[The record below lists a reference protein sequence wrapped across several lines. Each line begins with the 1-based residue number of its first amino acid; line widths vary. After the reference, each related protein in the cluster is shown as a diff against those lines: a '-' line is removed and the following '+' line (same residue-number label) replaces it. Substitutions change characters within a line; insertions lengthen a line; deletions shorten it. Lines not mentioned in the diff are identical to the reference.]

1 MRGILRRLLIWGCV
15 SIFIMPAVAQN
26 NPSFIIGWATEVIFP
41 QAIRFSITVQP
52 VLTDLSSAT
61 LIIQPQGGSEV
72 SIDIDLNQT
81 AVVRQPYTQLDYLW
95 QIPPGNPPHLFQDV
109 TYSWRIVTTSNEA
122 AEMGD
127 QFIFT
132 DQRAAWTQETIAN
145 GRINLALPSVSP
157 LMDTNQIVPGEI
169 LIPATPAPDLSS
181 RPEATSDVGTVEPLG
196 GAASLSSALALTPNE
211 PPPTSDAP
219 SLPQINAL
227 NRNVETV
234 YDLLST
240 NTGLTPTFNLIVY
253 TDAFPPGCVLNA
265 DGKSVAIAPASRFEI
280 PCEATRADAIFRA
293 SGYDLLRSDSSSLKR
308 IGNLVSAYLAR
319 GFYSQLWADKDVP
332 AWFVEGIAT
341 LYTDDLKTRLYPP
354 LLAAARTDT
363 LLSSQEM
370 SVEPS
375 AGDSDLWTAQSY
387 GMVAY
392 IAGQIGLPGIFNLGR
407 DVSSANSFAAA
418 YQTAMNQPVSSLLP
432 DFKRWIFTDGAASA
446 FAFTLYQAPT
456 PTPTPSRTPTMTP
469 TQTPTPTV
477 TASFTPTVTG
487 VLTDTPTATYTPSR
501 TPSPL
506 PPTPTPRPPGS
517 LNTPT
522 PVVSQAVS
530 PVDSLNN
537 PTTALGILAIGLVII
552 AALALV
558 FMRSRNR

>member
-1 MRGILRRLLIWGCV
+1 MLILTRW
-15 SIFIMPAVAQN
+15 
-26 NPSFIIGWATEVIFP
+26 
-41 QAIRFSITVQP
+41 
-52 VLTDLSSAT
+52 
-61 LIIQPQGGSEV
+61 
-72 SIDIDLNQT
+72 
-81 AVVRQPYTQLDYLW
+81 AVVRQPYTQLDYIW
-95 QIPPGNPPHLFQDV
+95 QIPPGNPPHVFQDIN
-109 TYSWRIVTTSNEA
+109 YSWRFVTTSNEV

-127 QFIFT
+127 HFVFT
-132 DQRAAWTQETIAN
+132 DQRATWTQAAIAN
-145 GRINLALPSVSP
+145 GRVNLALPSVSP
-157 LMDTNQIVPGEI
+157 LTDENQIVPGEI

-196 GAASLSSALALTPNE
+196 GAASLSSSFALTPNE

-219 SLPQINAL
+219 SLPEINSL

-240 NTGLTPTFNLIVY
+240 NTGLTPAFNVIVY
-253 TDAFPPGCVLNA
+253 TDAFPPGCIVNS
-265 DGKSVAIAPASRFEI
+265 DGKSVAVAPASRFEI
-280 PCEATRADAIFRA
+280 PCEATRADTIFRA
-293 SGYDLLRSDSSSLKR
+293 SGYDVVQSDSSSLKR

-319 GFYSQLWADKDVP
+319 GFYGLSWADKDVP

-341 LYTDDLKTRLYPP
+341 LYTNDLKTRLYAP
-354 LLAAARTDT
+354 LLTAARTDT

-375 AGDSDLWTAQSY
+375 SGDSDLWMAQSY

-392 IAGQIGLPGIFNLGR
+392 IAGQIGLPGLFKLAR
-407 DVSSANSFAAA
+407 DISSADSFADA
-418 YQTAMNQPVSSLLP
+418 YQSAMNQSVSSLLP
-432 DFKRWIFTDGAASA
+432 DFKRWLFTDGSAST

-487 VLTDTPTATYTPSR
+487 VLTETPTATYTPSR

-506 PPTPTPRPPGS
+506 PPTLTPRPPGS
-517 LNTPT
+517 LDTPT
-522 PVVSQAVS
+522 PAIQQVVS
-530 PVDSLNN
+530 PVDNLNN

-558 FMRSRNR
+558 WMRSRNR